1 MSKAVPWDEAE
12 VRGPKLAYTITPENC
27 GRMLRKVKRLLIVV
41 GGNILD
47 GEYEKVDMVH
57 ILERI
62 AKKTSATLAIS
73 AGVFRAFQGYDGE
86 KYAVNVE
93 SLVDRLRDERW
104 KGFDGKGGY
113 DFILFSGG
121 LYPFQSMMLATL
133 KHFAPNL
140 RTLTIERYYH
150 PNAEFSF
157 KDLSFEEWQKGLEAL
172 LKSLDA

>member
-27 GRMLRKVKRLLIVV
+27 GRMLRRAKRLLIVV

-47 GEYEKVDMVH
+47 EEYTKAGTLH

-62 AKKTSATLAIS
+62 VKKTNATLAIS
-73 AGVFRAFQGYDGE
+73 AGVFKAFHRFEDA

-93 SLVDRLRDERW
+93 SLVDRLKDGNW
-104 KGFDGKGGY
+104 MGFDGKGGY
-113 DFILFSGG
+113 DFILFVGS

-133 KHFAPNL
+133 KHFAPNI

-150 PNAEFSF
+150 PNAEFSLEN
-157 KDLSFEEWQKGLEAL
+157 LSFERWRDGLEAL
-172 LKSLDA
+172 VKALEA